1 MLEDLDVLDSHSIS
15 AERTQPS
22 AESLRENILLKA
34 KSSLITKGTS
44 IYPANLASNP
54 GVTGSPSPAWDQFP
68 YLMIH
73 SFIYS
78 LIRHRGTRAHPVP
91 DIRLGT
97 RHSTEKRPD
106 FLLSARSPINQRKV
120 GVELT

>member
-1 MLEDLDVLDSHSIS
+1 MWSSVNGQLTIRHVNIKEVEPGESRVLSVLEDLDVSDSHSIL

-22 AESLRENILLKA
+22 AESLRENILLKTT
-34 KSSLITKGTS
+34 SSLIMKGTS

-73 SFIYS
+73 SFI
-78 LIRHRGTRAHPVP
+78 
-91 DIRLGT
+91 
-97 RHSTEKRPD
+97 
-106 FLLSARSPINQRKV
+106 
-120 GVELT
+120 